1 MPPSTENS
9 PQKGLIVTSN
19 EIVHAKYHFSLWQKR
34 VFMYFVSL
42 IDKDAT
48 EFGLQKVYIA
58 DLIRFFEAEQNGT
71 VQSII
76 ENVPRQLFETA
87 IQVPYRDD
95 DGNERFGEVRLITKY
110 TKPQDRK
117 PGNSYIELKF
127 NEDLKPHLLDLK
139 KQFSKYELRYIVHLQ
154 SAHAIRIYEILKS
167 HQYRGQI
174 ELDVDFLK
182 TILEVDNKYKLYG
195 DFKRKIID
203 KAQQEMSANCDIGFV
218 YDEIKSGK
226 KVVTLRFTIFE
237 NKGDDKNAPRKAL
250 KKTSKAAAPPASG
263 QPPSAEAAAEQDTL
277 FLELQPVVIGEWGVS
292 PTRLMELMKTHP
304 AEQIRQAFRVTKR
317 KAHTGGLNSK
327 AGFFIE
333 AIQKG
338 FTDEQEQQARKK
350 SELAAREAKRNAEA
364 QELQKT
370 LEDLQQAAIAE
381 IHALIRNMVEKDAGI
396 RTHAIEAIKRS
407 QSWLIKREI
416 EKLGDEP
423 HEQAFRENAILRE
436 AVIWEIVAQNKAVF
450 LPVSV
455 KYGEQIKPIA
465 AALTNRYGVKPNL
478 DFTMKTFLKMQ

>member
-237 NKGDDKNAPRKAL
+237 NKADNKKADRQTG
-250 KKTSKAAAPPASG
+250 KKTSKSAAMPTNG
-263 QPPSAEAAAEQDTL
+263 QPPSADIPAEQDML

-292 PTRLMELMKTHP
+292 PTRLMELIKAHP
-304 AEQIRQAFRVTKR
+304 VEQIRQAFRVTKR

-364 QELQKT
+364 QELQKN
-370 LEDLQQAAIAE
+370 LEDLQQAVMAE
-381 IHALIRNMVEKDAGI
+381 VHASIRALVEKDASV
-396 RTHAIEAIKRS
+396 RTRAIEAVKQS
-407 QSWLIKREI
+407 QSWLIRRTL
-416 EKLGDEP
+416 EKLGPEPDE
-423 HEQAFRENAILRE
+423 QVFRENTTLRE
-436 AVIWEIVAQNKAVF
+436 AVIWEIVAQNKESF
-450 LPVSV
+450 LPIST
-455 KYGEQIKPIA
+455 KYGKQIKPIA
-465 AALTNRYGVKPNL
+465 NSLMGKYGVNPNI
-478 DFTMKTFLKMQ
+478 DFTMKSFLTMQ